1 MKNGENKEFTQHVS
15 PHSKLTI
22 LSNNTEIT
30 KKEFDELYRKI
41 NERDNIIK
49 KLLRDKESMIKQLR
63 IKTNNIDTEV
73 QKILS
78 KRSTE
83 LEKKYSDRSQK
94 LRYEINKKQTELDEE
109 INKTKIEMKRYTE
122 EHQQKLQKSSS
133 DFVKYTVND
142 LVSREGKLSKISSIW
157 SCAGAAVLF
166 VGLVVT
172 IIISIKNFSST
183 SEVITWPYLVYFS
196 FKGIIVLTIIGLFT
210 RYNFINSGNYMQEA
224 IKLANQIHKIRFGQF
239 YIETYGATATW
250 EEAKEAFANWNG
262 DEKSNWEKNIQYDE
276 FNNGL
281 SMLASA
287 IDKIKTVIP
296 NGKEKSKEDK
306 EIKSEKN

>member
-1 MKNGENKEFTQHVS
+1 MKNDELKEFKHKVSTQEKFDIPTHYSDNV
-15 PHSKLTI
+15 
-22 LSNNTEIT
+22 
-30 KKEFDELYRKI
+30 KKEFSELQSQI
-41 NERDNIIK
+41 NEREKTIK
-49 KLLRDKESMIKQLR
+49 KLSRDKESMIKQLR
-63 IKTNNIDTEV
+63 IKTNDIDLEV
-73 QKILS
+73 QKLLS
-78 KRSTE
+78 KKTAQLETNYSERS
-83 LEKKYSDRSQK
+83 RK
-94 LRYEINKKQTELDEE
+94 LKYEINKKQIELDKE
-109 INKTKIEMKRYTE
+109 INKTKIQMKRYTE

-133 DFVKYTVND
+133 DFVKYTVDD
-142 LVSREGKLSKISSIW
+142 LVSREGKLSKISSMW

-183 SEVITWPYLVYFS
+183 SEGITWPYLVYFS

-281 SMLASA
+281 SMLSSA

-296 NGKEKSKEDK
+296 GGKEKSKDDK
-306 EIKSEKN
+306 EIKNEKH

>member
-1 MKNGENKEFTQHVS
+1 MKTDSDKESISIPVNKNDFDIMLEHIENQ
-15 PHSKLTI
+15 
-22 LSNNTEIT
+22 
-30 KKEFDELYRKI
+30 KKDMYELRREI
-41 NERDNIIK
+41 NEKDNIIK
-49 KLLRDKESMIKQLR
+49 RLSRDKESVIQQL
-63 IKTNNIDTEV
+63 KMNAHNIDIKV
-73 QKILS
+73 QKLLS
-78 KRSTE
+78 KRSVQ
-83 LEKKYSDRSQK
+83 LEEKYSERNRELNYK
-94 LRYEINKKQTELDEE
+94 INKKQAELDEE
-109 INKTKIEMKRYTE
+109 IKKTKIQMKRYTE
-122 EHQQKLQKSSS
+122 EHQQKLQKNSS
-133 DFVKYTVND
+133 DFVKYTVDD
-142 LVSREGKLSKISSIW
+142 LVSRENKLSKISSMW

-172 IIISIKNFSST
+172 IVISIKNFSST

-281 SMLASA
+281 SMLSSA

-296 NGKEKSKEDK
+296 SGKEKSKEDK
-306 EIKSEKN
+306 EIKSEKI